1 MCYFQCVPNI
11 KEGKK
16 ALIRNIVNISFL
28 TRNIHCFFVFVFLFC
43 VVRNFLFVVSI
54 IMKVFSKSNVYNP
67 MLVEVKLVNGRNFVL
82 EF

>member
-1 MCYFQCVPNI
+1 MCVIFSVSLTSK
-11 KEGKK
+11 KEK

-28 TRNIHCFFVFVFLFC
+28 TRNIHCFLFLFFYF
-43 VVRNFLFVVSI
+43 VVRNFLFVFSI

>member
-1 MCYFQCVPNI
+1 MCVIFSVSLTSK
-11 KEGKK
+11 KEK

-28 TRNIHCFFVFVFLFC
+28 TRNIHCFLFFYC
-43 VVRNFLFVVSI
+43 VVRNFLFVFSI